1 MASTT
6 VFPQHYGIVVCLS
19 QLQCKGVCTAL
30 LLRPWRVAAIA
41 SFMPYVSIQCRVITY
56 LISPCSDLLM
66 VETIE
71 YDMLICG
78 SGLAGLRAAI
88 AAAKTAPSLKIA
100 IVSKLQVMRSH
111 SVSAEGGTAAVI
123 FEDEGDTIE
132 SHVYDTVKGSDF
144 LADQDVAERL
154 CVEMPREIHQ
164 LDHWGMPWSRR
175 KDGRI
180 DQRNFGGYSFPRA
193 TFASD
198 KVGFFEMQTLYD
210 TCQKFDNISYLNEW
224 FATSIVHDGKKFV
237 GITAIEIGSGTFYS
251 IKAKSLVIATGGAGR
266 MYSFSTY
273 ALSSTPDGLDMGLR
287 AGMALK
293 DMEFV
298 QFHPTGILPSGI
310 LITEGARGEGGY
322 LLNNRGE
329 RFMKRYAASKM
340 ELAPRDIVS
349 RSVMTEIKEGRGFK
363 HETGVECMKLDLRHI
378 GDERIKEKLGGIRE
392 ISIKFSGV
400 DPAADLLDI
409 RPVCHY
415 MMGGLHTNI
424 DGATEIQGVW
434 AAGEAACNSVHGSNR
449 LGANS
454 TSECIVWGRITG
466 EQAAR
471 YALEQS
477 SASRPP
483 WPHHL
488 VAAEEKRIY
497 DEIFRGGGH
506 VNPYEIRQKLTDTL
520 NEKAYVYRSG
530 QSLVEGLRIIR
541 DLRKQAWKHVD
552 DKASEYNTNFVN
564 VMEIDSMFRVAEIVL
579 VGAINRKESRGAHA
593 RIDYPKRD
601 DENFLHHTLAYYD
614 LEGPIMKTHPVTITK
629 YKPVERKY

>member
-1 MASTT
+1 MVDS
-6 VFPQHYGIVVCLS
+6 VEFD
-19 QLQCKGVCTAL
+19 
-30 LLRPWRVAAIA
+30 
-41 SFMPYVSIQCRVITY
+41 
-56 LISPCSDLLM
+56 LI
-66 VETIE
+66 
-71 YDMLICG
+71 ICG

-88 AAAKTAPSLKIA
+88 AAAKKGPTLKIG

-111 SVSAEGGTAAVI
+111 SVSAEGGTAAVL

-154 CVEMPREIHQ
+154 CVDMPKEVHQ
-164 LDHWGMPWSRR
+164 LEHWGMPWSRR
-175 KDGRI
+175 DDGRI

-193 TFASD
+193 TYASD

-210 TCQKFDNISYLNEW
+210 TCQKFENIEYLNEW
-224 FATSIVHDGKKFV
+224 FATSIVHDGKKFM
-237 GITAIEIGSGTFYS
+237 GLTAIELSSGTFYT
-251 IKAKSLVIATGGAGR
+251 IKGKALIIATGGAGR
-266 MYSFSTY
+266 LYSFSTY

-322 LLNNRGE
+322 LLNNKGE
-329 RFMKRYAASKM
+329 RFMKKYAASKM

-349 RSVMTEIKEGRGFK
+349 RSIMTEIQEGRGFK
-363 HETGVECMKLDLRHI
+363 HETGVDCMKLDLRHI
-378 GDERIKEKLGGIRE
+378 GDEKIKEKLGGIRE
-392 ISIKFSGV
+392 ISIKFSDL
-400 DPAADLLDI
+400 DPAQDLLDI

-415 MMGGLHTNI
+415 MMGGLHTDI

-454 TSECIVWGRITG
+454 TSECIVWGKITG
-466 EQAAR
+466 ELAVEYIQKNT
-471 YALEQS
+471 S
-477 SASRPP
+477 SNP

-497 DEIFRGGGH
+497 DGIFRGNGDA
-506 VNPYEIRQKLTDTL
+506 NPYEIRQQLTDTM
-520 NEKAYVYRSG
+520 NEKAYVYRNETD
-530 QSLVEGLRIIR
+530 LVAGLKKIR
-541 DLRKQAWKHVD
+541 ELKAHTWKHVD
-552 DKASEYNTNFVN
+552 DKAKEYNTNFSN
-564 VMEIDSMFRVAEIVL
+564 VMELDSMFRVAEIVL
-579 VGAINRKESRGAHA
+579 LGAINRKESRGAHA
-593 RIDYPKRD
+593 RTDYTKRD
-601 DENFLHHTLAYYD
+601 DANFLHHTLAYYD
-614 LEGPIMKTHPVTITK
+614 PNAPIMKTHPVTITK
-629 YKPVERKY
+629 YQPVERKY

>member
-1 MASTT
+1 
-6 VFPQHYGIVVCLS
+6 
-19 QLQCKGVCTAL
+19 
-30 LLRPWRVAAIA
+30 
-41 SFMPYVSIQCRVITY
+41 
-56 LISPCSDLLM
+56 M

-88 AAAKTAPSLKIA
+88 SAAKTAPNLKIA

-111 SVSAEGGTAAVI
+111 SVSAEGGTAAVL

-154 CVEMPREIHQ
+154 CVEMPREVRQ

-193 TFASD
+193 TYASD

-210 TCQKFDNISYLNEW
+210 TCQKFDNIEYLNEW
-224 FATSIVHDGKKFV
+224 FATSIIHDGRKFM
-237 GITAIEIGSGTFYS
+237 GITAIELGTGTFYS
-251 IKAKSLVIATGGAGR
+251 IRARSLVIATGGAGR
-266 MYSFSTY
+266 LYSFSTY

-298 QFHPTGILPSGI
+298 QFHPTGIMPSGI

-322 LLNNRGE
+322 LLNNKGE

-349 RSVMTEIKEGRGFK
+349 RSIMTEIDKGRGFK
-363 HETGVECMKLDLRHI
+363 HETGVDCMKLDLRHI
-378 GDERIKEKLGGIRE
+378 GDEKIKEKLGGIRE

-400 DPAADLLDI
+400 DPAKDLLDV

-454 TSECIVWGRITG
+454 TSECIVWGKITG
-466 EQAAR
+466 EQAAL
-471 YALEQS
+471 YAQNQIE
-477 SASRPP
+477 SAVYTP

-488 VAAEEKRIY
+488 VVAEEKRIY
-497 DEIFRGGGH
+497 DRIFRGSGT
-506 VNPYEIRQKLTDTL
+506 VNPYETRQKLTDTM
-520 NEKAYVYRSG
+520 NEKAYVYRTG
-530 QSLVEGLRIIR
+530 TGLAEGLREVR
-541 DLRKQAWKHVD
+541 RLRSEYWKHVD
-552 DKASEYNTNFVN
+552 DRAAEYNTNFTN
-564 VMEIDSMFRVAEIVL
+564 VMELDSMFRVAEIVL
-579 VGAINRKESRGAHA
+579 IGAINRKESRGAHA
-593 RIDYPKRD
+593 RTDYPKRD
-601 DENFLHHTLAYYD
+601 DEGFLHHTLAYYD
-614 LEGPIMKTHPVTITK
+614 PREPIMKKYPVTITK
-629 YKPVERKY
+629 YKPVERRY